1 MTGNFLTARWN
12 NIFSIVLGLVAA
24 IYVIIVLTSTVLG
37 DVASFIGLVV
47 IGGIG
52 CLVSETQSAVRFKQ
66 TEWRTKRFTH
76 PTTIIGILL
85 GGAALAIII
94 LTFNGVM
101 GYMTGFI
108 ALTVIIF
115 LLFGFNILRNA
126 ILK

>member
-1 MTGNFLTARWN
+1 MEGNFATVRWN

-24 IYVIIVLTSTVLG
+24 IYVIVVLTSTVLG
-37 DVASFIGLVV
+37 DVASFVGLIV
-47 IGGIG
+47 IGGFG

-126 ILK
+126 LLK

>member
-1 MTGNFLTARWN
+1 MEGNFVTVRWN

-24 IYVIIVLTSTVLG
+24 IYVIVVLTSTVLG

-126 ILK
+126 LLK

>member
-24 IYVIIVLTSTVLG
+24 TYVIVVLTSTVLG

>member
-1 MTGNFLTARWN
+1 MEGNFLTARWN

-24 IYVIIVLTSTVLG
+24 IYVIVVLTSTVLG
-37 DVASFIGLVV
+37 DAASFIGLVV

-52 CLVSETQSAVRFKQ
+52 CLVSETQSAVRFKR
-66 TEWRTKRFTH
+66 TEWRIKRFTH